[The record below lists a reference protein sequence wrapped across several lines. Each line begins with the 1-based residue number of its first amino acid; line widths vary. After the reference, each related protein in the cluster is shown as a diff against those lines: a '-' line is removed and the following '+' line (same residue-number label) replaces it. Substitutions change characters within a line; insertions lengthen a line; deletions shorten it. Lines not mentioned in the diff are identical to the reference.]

1 VPLQSAAR
9 SVVLPQPIAAW
20 VWAEGMLVE
29 ASKGRAPSRP
39 VIAALIGLIVV
50 IWAVNFIAAKV
61 GLRYFPPLTMA
72 SFRVCAA
79 GVVMVPF
86 YLVCSRLTAFGGGA
100 SGELNGLRRGFTR
113 RDVWTFLYL
122 GFFGVSINQFCF
134 TMGLHFT
141 SVSHSA
147 VIVGMGPI
155 YTLVLAVLLQLEKV
169 TGHKAVGMAIAFVG
183 IAVLA
188 SEHGISAHSPS
199 LLGDAITMTGSVGF
213 AMYAVLGKRVAGEY
227 DALRMTAYNHFAGS
241 LLVLPLAVRQA
252 CMLEREGSWRGVP
265 WQGWAAILYMALF
278 GSAVA
283 YVCYFWL
290 LRYLEASQLSAFTYL
305 LPVLAT
311 ILGILTLGE
320 KGSWMQVVGGV
331 LALGGVYWIESGR
344 ESR

>member
-1 VPLQSAAR
+1 
-9 SVVLPQPIAAW
+9 
-20 VWAEGMLVE
+20 MLV
-29 ASKGRAPSRP
+29 AAAKGRAPSRL

-50 IWAVNFIAAKV
+50 IWAINFIAAKV

-86 YLVCSRLTAFGGGA
+86 YLAIRGARWFVGAASRATNEPVQRSRSTAR
-100 SGELNGLRRGFTR
+100 EL
-113 RDVWTFLYL
+113 WTFLYL

-134 TMGLHFT
+134 TLGLRYT

-155 YTLVLAVLLQLEKV
+155 YVLALAVLLRLEKA
-169 TGHKAVGMAIAFVG
+169 TWHKGVGMVIAFAG

-188 SEHGISAHSPS
+188 SENGISAHSAS
-199 LLGDAITMTGSVGF
+199 LLGDAITVAGSLGF
-213 AMYAVLGKRVAGEY
+213 AMYVVLGKRVAAEY
-227 DALRMTAYNHFAGS
+227 DALRMTAYNHFGGS
-241 LLVLPLAVRQA
+241 LLVMPLAVRQA
-252 CMLEREGSWRGVP
+252 FLLVRGGDWRAVS

-283 YVCYFWL
+283 YLSYFWL
-290 LRYLEASQLSAFTYL
+290 LRYLEASQLAAFTYL

-311 ILGILTLGE
+311 LLGILTLGE
-320 KGSWMQVVGGV
+320 KGSWMQVLGGG

-344 ESR
+344 DTK